1 MSTTTFENARV
12 GDRVYDYAQD
22 AWTTIIEI
30 DKVFLTTQIRSRKH
44 AYYLDGS
51 SVHLARLGEQVLF
64 WGKPEVIAPP
74 QPPRMKFIHGI
85 EIPDITFKPN
95 ERDTYYYPE
104 PVSPILINK
113 CRYHST
119 MDGHYFRMTNN
130 LCYPH
135 TLAGKEAA
143 ILHAKAMLGIKE

>member
-1 MSTTTFENARV
+1 MTTTFENARV

-30 DKVFLTTQIRSRKH
+30 DKVFLITEIRSRKH

-64 WGKPEVIAPP
+64 WSKPEVIAPP
-74 QPPRMKFIHGI
+74 QPPRTKLINGI
-85 EIPDITFKPN
+85 EVPNNSFRPNHGEDYYAIDLTDKRFYVEFKWRDDEMDFTLH
-95 ERDTYYYPE
+95 ERD
-104 PVSPILINK
+104 
-113 CRYHST
+113 
-119 MDGHYFRMTNN
+119 
-130 LCYPH
+130 LCYPF
-135 TLAGKEAA
+135 TEEGKQAA